1 MRKIFCISLL
11 LIIILVAL
19 PATAKM
25 KKLGQAGMSFLTV
38 GGSARATGMAEAFN
52 FAKNDLASVFYNPA
66 GLASVQNRAFF
77 FNYTDWVADMSV
89 ANASVAW
96 NTGSYG
102 VFALHTQ
109 LMNYGD
115 FNGTTIS
122 TSDPR
127 GYADIDVG
135 DVSGMAIGLGYGYQ
149 MTDKFAIGGNIKY
162 VNQQLGSNDLY
173 TGGVLESTGKEN
185 KIGTVAF
192 DFGTVYET
200 GLKSIALSMSI
211 RNYASQQL
219 YENEEF
225 MIPQTY
231 KIGISANLFELLPI
245 SLGKDHSAVLA
256 LEGVDPADR
265 PEFMNYGLEY
275 TFVEKFALR
284 GGWSTQRREDGIGGL
299 CLGGGIKLGS
309 VGTNGRLDVSYCDF
323 GSVLGSVMRVSIGGS
338 F

>member
-1 MRKIFCISLL
+1 MKKIFCISLL
-11 LIIILVAL
+11 LIIILVSL

-38 GGSARATGMAEAFN
+38 GGSARATGMGEAFN

-66 GLASVQNRAFF
+66 GLASIQNRAFY
-77 FNYTDWVADMSV
+77 FNYTDWIADMSV
-89 ANASVAW
+89 TNAALAW
-96 NTGSYG
+96 NTGKFG
-102 VFALHTQ
+102 VFAVHTQ

-135 DVSGMAIGLGYGYQ
+135 DVSGMSLGLGYGYQ
-149 MTDKFAIGGNIKY
+149 MTDKFALGGNIKY
-162 VNQQLGSNDLY
+162 VNQKLGANDTY
-173 TGGVLESTGKEN
+173 VGGVINGTGKQN
-185 KIGTVAF
+185 KIGSMAY
-192 DFGTVYET
+192 DFGTSYDT
-200 GLKSIALSMSI
+200 GLKSITLSMCI

-231 KIGISANLFELLPI
+231 KIGISANLFELLPL
-245 SLGKDHSAVLA
+245 SLGKDHSAIVA

-265 PEFMNYGLEY
+265 PEYMNYGLEY
-275 TFVEKFALR
+275 TFVEKVSLR

-299 CLGGGIKLGS
+299 CLGGGVKLGS
-309 VGTNGRLDVSYCDF
+309 AGTNGRLDVSYCDF
-323 GSVLGSVMRVSIGGS
+323 GSALGSVMRVSIGGS